1 MKMYNKTNRDIGSS
15 ISLYA
20 DIETHYQEKL
30 LRFKHVR
37 IYIYS
42 YTPINSSEVK
52 STDESWPS
60 YRFIARAKFEF
71 DERNF
76 TISTELTKSQVGDA
90 LRYDDHHFLIGYTWQ
105 LWENFSKKSA
115 TANLPSS
122 ILDQPLSVIELNSD
136 GTSYE
141 PEAEHPNNK
150 IIYGTKYKHDG
161 FFYVVTMKE
170 NPDVGFMYETDIPY
184 NEDKM
189 VYYWDKNYP
198 DSPSI
203 HIPEGTYNIT
213 GPMLRKKAVKLSKN
227 LKKIAQPSDKSL
239 YEITR
244 FIELVLDTQSKA
256 SKEMSTED
264 ILLLEGKLKAQ
275 AKIDTEEYL
284 ANQNGKRIYIKE
296 LESN

>member
-20 DIETHYQEKL
+20 DIETHYQNKL
-30 LRFKHVR
+30 IRFKHVR

-42 YTPINSSEVK
+42 YIPINSAEVK
-52 STDESWPS
+52 SDDESLPF

-90 LRYDDHHFLIGYTWQ
+90 LKYGDHHFLIGYTWQ

-115 TANLPSS
+115 IANLPSS
-122 ILDQPLSVIELNSD
+122 ILNQSLSVIELNPD
-136 GTSYE
+136 GTVYE

-161 FFYVVTMKE
+161 FYYVVTMKE
-170 NPDVGFMYETDIPY
+170 NPDVGFMYETDAPY
-184 NEDKM
+184 YEEGSIYYHDKDYM
-189 VYYWDKNYP
+189 G
-198 DSPSI
+198 SPSI
-203 HIPEGTYNIT
+203 VIPEDTYNID
-213 GPMLRKKAVKLSKN
+213 GPMLRKKALKLSKN

-244 FIELVLDTQSKA
+244 FIELILDTQSKT

-264 ILLLEGKLKAQ
+264 RLLLEKKLKIQ
-275 AKIDTEEYL
+275 ARLDTEKYL
-284 ANQNGKRIYIKE
+284 ANKSGKRIYIKE
-296 LESN
+296 LEGN